1 MRYGQIGPF
10 LAAAGLSAAA
20 TSLTLAQGDGG
31 GALLDSS
38 WRAFTTGEFPNF
50 APVAGAFADLDGDS
64 DTDVLVAHEF
74 FSGPGLVVMLN
85 NGDGTF
91 IASSRYDLPYIES
104 IADVALAD
112 IDRDGRLDAIA
123 TVPDAN
129 SQSSKGY
136 WWPGN
141 GNGTFSPA
149 RRVFSTG
156 PGPLGMAVGD
166 FTGDG
171 FPDIVTADGAFFGN
185 GSTVSLMRHNGQSG
199 SQAGFLPP
207 SSISIGANVQRVVAA
222 DLDGDGDLDLLVGR
236 THATGNAVLLNNGSG
251 SFAAPVFYEHAPGT
265 QNPGAAVAL
274 VDVDRDGRPDL
285 VASATT
291 SNNGVVS
298 VRRNNGNGTFASAVL
313 YNLMAYSWTL
323 SSIASAD
330 LNGDGWPDIIGTT
343 PSGRAVDGFH
353 VLLSNGSGGFQT
365 GVYYP
370 AAKQTVDV
378 MAFDADGDG
387 DADVLTLANDSA
399 VLTLHANAGDGRL
412 PALPQY
418 PIGVLS
424 HNMDAAD
431 IDRDGDLDIVS
442 VDSAARIL
450 RNNGDGTFAP
460 AVQFNTP
467 INPGSV
473 LLRDMNNDGFP
484 DMVLGPDRNV
494 PPYHFAVALN
504 RGDGTFSPG
513 VVTQVGASQAGVI
526 DTADLNH
533 DGRVD
538 VVLTDPGP
546 ASGIYIY
553 SNNGNGTSYSFIRKL
568 PASGPNGIR
577 AVDLNHDTHPDL
589 LSSTA
594 LGITTWPGRGDF
606 TFDPIIT
613 QGEYAADFDVAD
625 FNGDGHLDLATLIPQ
640 ESFGTVQ
647 VSIMLGYGDGD
658 FGFPNIYS
666 GPSGREGAYRI
677 SSNCDAADVDGD
689 GLMDLVLTS
698 NAPGDVAIF
707 RGNGDGTLGAMDRYG
722 AGYSAHSSV
731 FGDFTGDGVS
741 DVACMISLPPSGFAD
756 VVVVMPGLG
765 SARDFALTVAGS
777 CPGVMTLTARNAAP
791 RANVAFIYA
800 YGRGSVIIPSGPC
813 AGTRLGLNAT
823 ATLLRTVRADANGTA
838 TTSGNAPP
846 GACGRVFVQALDL
859 SGCTTSNVEGI

>member
-1 MRYGQIGPF
+1 MRHGQIGIY
-10 LAAAGLSAAA
+10 LAAVVTAVVS
-20 TSLTLAQGDGG
+20 TPFILAQGDGG
-31 GALLDSS
+31 NGLLASS
-38 WRAFTTGEFPNF
+38 WRSFTTGDFPNF
-50 APVAGAFADLDGDS
+50 APIAGAFADLDGDR
-64 DTDVLVAHEF
+64 DIDVLVAHEF

-91 IASSRYDLPYIES
+91 AATSRYDLPYMES

-123 TVPDAN
+123 TIPDAN

-149 RRVFSTG
+149 RRTFSTG
-156 PGPLGMAVGD
+156 PGPLGVAVGD

-185 GSTVSLMRHNGQSG
+185 GSTISLMRHNGQSG

-207 SSISIGANVQRVVAA
+207 VSTTIGANVQRVEAA

-236 THATGNAVLLNNGSG
+236 ANASGNAVLHNNGSG
-251 SFAAPVFYEHAPGT
+251 GFAAPVFYQHAPGT

-274 VDVDRDGRPDL
+274 VDVDRDGRSDL
-285 VASATT
+285 MASATT
-291 SNNGVVS
+291 ANNGVVS
-298 VRRNNGNGTFASAVL
+298 IRRNNGDGTFASPVV

-330 LNGDGWPDIIGTT
+330 LNGDGWPDVIGTT

-365 GVYYP
+365 GMYYP
-370 AAKQTVDV
+370 AAKQTVEA

-399 VLTLHANAGDGRL
+399 VLTLHINAGDGRL
-412 PALPQY
+412 PVLPQY
-418 PIGVLS
+418 AIGTLT
-424 HNMDAAD
+424 HNMDGAD
-431 IDRDGDLDIVS
+431 IDGDSDLDLVS

-450 RNNGDGTFAP
+450 RNNGDGTFTS
-460 AVQFNTP
+460 AVQFSTP

-484 DMVLGPDRNV
+484 DMVLGPDANF
-494 PPYHFAVALN
+494 PPYNFAVALN
-504 RGDGTFSPG
+504 RGDGTFNPG

-526 DTADLNH
+526 DTSDLNH

-538 VVLTDPGP
+538 VILTDPGP
-546 ASGIYIY
+546 AAGIYIY
-553 SNNGNGTSYSFIRKL
+553 SGNGNGTSYSFVRKL

-577 AVDLNHDTHPDL
+577 AIDLDHDTHPDL
-589 LSSTA
+589 LSNTA
-594 LGITTWPGRGDF
+594 LGLTTWPGRGDF

-613 QGEYAADFDVAD
+613 QGEYAADFDLAD
-625 FNGDGHLDLATLIPQ
+625 FNGDGHLDLCTLIPQ
-640 ESFGTVQ
+640 DSFGTVQ

-658 FGFPNIYS
+658 FGFPNIYP
-666 GPSGREGAYRI
+666 GPSGRESAFRI

-707 RGNGDGTLGAMDRYG
+707 RGNGDGTLRPMDRYG

-731 FGDFTGDGVS
+731 IGDFTGDGVS
-741 DVACMISLPPSGFAD
+741 DVACIMSLPPGGFAD
-756 VVVVMPGLG
+756 VVVMMPGLG
-765 SARDFALTVAGS
+765 SARVFSLSVSGA
-777 CPGVMTLTARNAAP
+777 CPGVVTLTARNATP
-791 RANVAFIYA
+791 RATVAFVYA
-800 YGRGSVIIPSGPC
+800 FGRGSVIIPSGPC

-823 ATLLRTVRADANGTA
+823 ATLLRTVRADAGGTA
-838 TTSGNAPP
+838 TTSGSAPP
-846 GACGRVFVQALDL
+846 SACGRVFVQALDT
-859 SGCTTSNVEGI
+859 SNCSTSNVEGI